1 MAITNIS
8 KEHLNQI
15 ISIPNLEDLE
25 KDKIIQAV
33 QRNSNNYSKLKIL
46 FKQMEALKVE
56 IEQVVEDSIDS
67 VRLENIKCNFK
78 KIPGK
83 TYYLYQDQNG
93 DLFFSLLNP
102 GEWKSKNIF
111 KGEYYYDY
119 DLTLHLRNG

>member
-1 MAITNIS
+1 
-8 KEHLNQI
+8 
-15 ISIPNLEDLE
+15 
-25 KDKIIQAV
+25 
-33 QRNSNNYSKLKIL
+33 
-46 FKQMEALKVE
+46 MEALKVE